1 MKALAL
7 AIALVCSLFASAQT
21 APNKYWVQFSDKND
35 SPYTIEQPLAFLSEA
50 ALERRERFGIAVTPE
65 DLPVNPQYIEA
76 VLALGDIEYFHQS
89 RWFNAITIKTLNP
102 DRIAE
107 IEALPFVAQ
116 TRSVEARRPETNP
129 LPIERNS
136 SFQPIDS
143 SRYGLAYKQIARL
156 NGHHLHAAGYTG
168 HGVRIAVMDAG
179 FNNVDELAAFERIR
193 SENRLVQSVDF
204 VSGGSFVAQGSNHGT
219 AVLGCM
225 AGELSGLYG
234 GTAPDASYFLYRT
247 EDAGSEFIIEEDN
260 WIAAIEHADA
270 AGIEV
275 VNSSLG
281 YSNYDNEAQSH
292 TPVDMDGQTAR
303 ISIAA
308 TKAAERG
315 ILVVTSAGNSGTSEW
330 RIITAP
336 ADAQGILTVGA
347 VDSLGVHAPFSS
359 YGPAADGRV
368 KPDVVAQGRAAA
380 VINQDGGVSRSNG
393 TSFSSPITCGL
404 VACLRQAHPNAPVQD
419 VLEAIRASASLYT
432 APNDSMGYGIPDF
445 WLAHLILRSSDP
457 AGENSALLY
466 PNPASDRVYV
476 EWRTEMSAD
485 ARAEYVLRDRNG
497 KLLDAGYLQGLDG
510 KVLGNFSV
518 PTGLANGLYL
528 VELRWGEQL
537 AVERLM
543 VNR

>member
-1 MKALAL
+1 MKALAV
-7 AIALVCSLFASAQT
+7 AIAFFLSLFAAAQT
-21 APNKYWVQFSDKND
+21 APNKYWVQFTDKSD
-35 SPYTIEQPLAFLSEA
+35 SPYAVEQPLAFLSEA
-50 ALERRERFGIAVTPE
+50 ALERRERFGIAVTEE
-65 DLPVNPQYIEA
+65 DLPVNPHYIDA

-102 DRIAE
+102 ERIAE
-107 IEALPFVAQ
+107 IQALPFVAQ
-116 TRSVEARRPETNP
+116 TRSVEARRPDAAP
-129 LPIERNS
+129 LPVERS
-136 SFQPIDS
+136 GGFEAIDS

-168 HGVRIAVMDAG
+168 EGVRIAVMDAG
-179 FNNVDELAAFERIR
+179 FNNADELAAFARVR
-193 SENRLVQSVDF
+193 AENRLVQSVDF

-225 AGELSGLYG
+225 AGELTGLYG
-234 GTAPDASYFLYRT
+234 GTAPDATYFLYRT

-270 AGIEV
+270 AGIDV

-281 YSNYDNEAQSH
+281 YSNYDDETQSH
-292 TPVDMDGQTAR
+292 TPADMDGQTAR

-308 TKAAERG
+308 TKAAQRG
-315 ILVVTSAGNSGTSEW
+315 ILVVTSAGNSGSSEW

-336 ADAQGILTVGA
+336 ADAPGILTVGA
-347 VDSLGVHAPFSS
+347 IDSLGVHASFSS
-359 YGPAADGRV
+359 FGPTADGRV

-380 VINQDGGVSRSNG
+380 VVNQDGGVSRSNG

-404 VACLRQAHPNAPVQD
+404 VACLRQAHPNAPVD
-419 VLEAIRASASLYT
+419 NVLEAIRASASLYT

-457 AGENSALLY
+457 SGENSALLY
-466 PNPASDRVYV
+466 PNPAADRVYI
-476 EWRTEMSAD
+476 EWRTEQSAD
-485 ARAEYVLRDRNG
+485 ARAEYALRDRNG
-497 KLLDAGYLQGLDG
+497 NLLAAGYLHGLDG
-510 KVLGNFSV
+510 KVLGNFTL
-518 PTGLANGLYL
+518 PDGLANGLYL

-537 AVERLM
+537 AVERLI